1 MTVSN
6 FFLKFIDLG
15 AYSNVRMILGGAHMK
30 IKQFAEKFQLS
41 TDTVRYY
48 EKEGLLHPQ
57 KLNNGY
63 REYDGTCEQTMKFI
77 LVLRQLGF
85 TLQEINYLLTL
96 EQKPISTT
104 CNEETVQ
111 LFSAKIDHLEQ
122 LMHFY
127 QHALQ
132 SLQLTKTLMA
142 NGQFKNNQEKINS
155 LIEGMYQNLQEGR
168 G

>member
-1 MTVSN
+1 
-6 FFLKFIDLG
+6 
-15 AYSNVRMILGGAHMK
+15 MK

-96 EQKPISTT
+96 EQKPISTK

-111 LFSAKIDHLEQ
+111 LFSAKIDHIEQ

-168 G
+168 GYNETT

>member
-1 MTVSN
+1 
-6 FFLKFIDLG
+6 
-15 AYSNVRMILGGAHMK
+15 MK

-63 REYDGTCEQTMKFI
+63 RVYDGTCEQTMKFI

-96 EQKPISTT
+96 ERKPISTE

-111 LFSAKIDHLEQ
+111 LFTAKIAHIEQ

-127 QHALQ
+127 QHARQ

-142 NGQFKNNQEKINS
+142 DGQFKNNKEKINS
-155 LIEGMYQNLQEGR
+155 LIEDMYQNLQEGR
-168 G
+168 GYNETT

>member
-1 MTVSN
+1 
-6 FFLKFIDLG
+6 
-15 AYSNVRMILGGAHMK
+15 MIVGGAHMK

-48 EKEGLLHPQ
+48 EKEGLIHPQ
-57 KLNNGY
+57 KLSNGY
-63 REYDGTCEQTMKFI
+63 RVYDGTCEQTMKFI

-96 EQKPISTT
+96 EKKPISTE

-111 LFSAKIDHLEQ
+111 LFSAKIAHIEQ

-127 QHALQ
+127 QHARR

-142 NGQFKNNQEKINS
+142 DGQFKNNQEKINS

-168 G
+168 GYHEAT

>member
-1 MTVSN
+1 
-6 FFLKFIDLG
+6 
-15 AYSNVRMILGGAHMK
+15 MK

-96 EQKPISTT
+96 EQKPISTK

-111 LFSAKIDHLEQ
+111 LFSAKIDHIEQ

>member
-1 MTVSN
+1 
-6 FFLKFIDLG
+6 
-15 AYSNVRMILGGAHMK
+15 MK
-30 IKQFAEKFQLS
+30 IKQFAEKFQLT

-57 KLNNGY
+57 KQDNGY
-63 REYDGTCEQTMKFI
+63 RVYDAMCEHTMKFI
-77 LVLRQLGF
+77 IVLRQLGF
-85 TLQEINYLLTL
+85 TLQEIKHLLTL

-111 LFSAKIDHLEQ
+111 LFSTKIAQIEQ
-122 LMHFY
+122 QLHFY

-142 NGQFKNNQEKINS
+142 DGQFEKIKKNC
-155 LIEGMYQNLQEGR
+155 LTH
-168 G
+168 

>member
-96 EQKPISTT
+96 EQKPISTK

>member
-1 MTVSN
+1 
-6 FFLKFIDLG
+6 
-15 AYSNVRMILGGAHMK
+15 MK

-63 REYDGTCEQTMKFI
+63 RVYDGTCEQTMKFI

-96 EQKPISTT
+96 EKKTISTE

-111 LFSAKIDHLEQ
+111 LFTAKIAHIEQ

-127 QHALQ
+127 QHARQ

-142 NGQFKNNQEKINS
+142 DGQFKNNQEKINS
-155 LIEGMYQNLQEGR
+155 LIEDMYQNLQEGR
-168 G
+168 GYNETT

>member
-1 MTVSN
+1 
-6 FFLKFIDLG
+6 
-15 AYSNVRMILGGAHMK
+15 MK

-63 REYDGTCEQTMKFI
+63 RVYDGTCEQTMKFI

-96 EQKPISTT
+96 EKNLYPQSVMKKRYNYFLQRLPILNSSCT
-104 CNEETVQ
+104 
-111 LFSAKIDHLEQ
+111 FIS
-122 LMHFY
+122 MHDNRY
-127 QHALQ
+127 
-132 SLQLTKTLMA
+132 S
-142 NGQFKNNQEKINS
+142 
-155 LIEGMYQNLQEGR
+155 
-168 G
+168 

>member
-96 EQKPISTT
+96 EQKPISTK

-111 LFSAKIDHLEQ
+111 LFSAKIDHIEQ

>member
-96 EQKPISTT
+96 DQKPISTK

-111 LFSAKIDHLEQ
+111 LFSAKIDHIEQ

>member
-1 MTVSN
+1 
-6 FFLKFIDLG
+6 
-15 AYSNVRMILGGAHMK
+15 MK

-63 REYDGTCEQTMKFI
+63 REYDGTSEQTMKFI

-96 EQKPISTT
+96 EQKPISTK